1 MRKFLF
7 VLLLLIATI
16 NAFAQSNQVTVV
28 GKVVEKDT
36 NEPIIQATVQLLSP
50 KDSSMINGNVTD
62 ANGNFAV
69 HAKPGKYILKV
80 SYVGYLSQF
89 KQYTFSKNRPQ
100 VSAGTIPLSAD
111 AIMLKEAIVT
121 AEAPMVSVSKD
132 TMMYSSSAYRTPQGA
147 MLEEL
152 VKKLPGAEV
161 SDDGTVKINGKEV
174 KKIMVDGKEFFGGD
188 VSTGLK
194 NLPVDMVDRVK
205 AYDKKSDLAR
215 ITGIDDGE
223 EETVLDLT
231 VKKGMNQGFFGNAD
245 LSVGTKDRYS
255 GRMMMNYFKDRTQF
269 SVIGSANNTNDQGFS
284 GGGPRWFSPNGLNAR
299 KMLGANFA
307 TETEKLDMGGSIR
320 YNYSDQDLIGR
331 GYSERFLQAGSSYAN
346 TNSLYRAKTN
356 SINFDYR
363 LEWKPDSMTNIIFR
377 PNFSYRS
384 SKTNS
389 ESQSATFDSDPFDII
404 ANPNDYLNLDDLDS
418 NEPLKSIRVNSS
430 NNRSHQKSGSTSVN
444 ATLQVNRKL
453 NNKGRNITFR
463 GRFGYTDTENDS
475 YTDALTRYYQFDYNP
490 DSTNIRRRYINTPV
504 NNYTYSG
511 RLTYSEPIAKGLF
524 LQFSYELS
532 YRHNTSVRSTY
543 DLDNFGWRLDDRLPE
558 NYKDG
563 FDPSLSKDATYD
575 YVNHDIQAGF
585 RLIRK
590 KYQLDAGI
598 SVQPQNTKLSYTRGT
613 YSTDTVRNVFNF
625 APNMRFRYKFSNLSQ
640 LEVMYR
646 GRSSQ
651 PGMENLL
658 PITNDSN
665 PLNITMGNPGLKP
678 SFTHTMRVF
687 YNTYNPEKQRGIITH
702 LMFNATQNAIS
713 NSTMYNES
721 TGGRIT
727 QPTNIN
733 GNWNAFGMFGF
744 NSALKNKKF
753 NINSF
758 SRANYMNNVAYLY
771 NNATKTDDR
780 NKTTNLTLAENL
792 NGTYRNNWFEF
803 SLNGALEYNWERS
816 ALRPQNNQEPYT
828 YSYGASTNIS
838 LPWDMTIS
846 TNLTNQCRRGY
857 SDSSM
862 NRNELIWNTQ
872 IAQSFF
878 KGAATLSFE
887 MYDILHNQSTISRTL
902 TAELRNVNEYN
913 SINSYCMVHFIYKF
927 SLFGSKEARNRF
939 ERMGPGG
946 LGGRRGPGGGRPN
959 GPPLGGF
966 GGRRTF

>member
-7 VLLLLIATI
+7 VLLLSIAAIKT
-16 NAFAQSNQVTVV
+16 FGQSNQVTVV
-28 GKVVEKDT
+28 GKVVEKDAK
-36 NEPIIQATVQLLSP
+36 EPIIQATVQLLSP
-50 KDSSMINGNVTD
+50 KDSSMINGSVTD
-62 ANGNFAV
+62 EYGNFVV

-80 SYVGYLSQF
+80 SYVGYVSQF
-89 KQYTFSKNRPQ
+89 KHYTLSKTHPQ
-100 VSAGTIPLSAD
+100 VSVGTIALPDD
-111 AIMLKEAIVT
+111 AIMLKEAVVT

-194 NLPVDMVDRVK
+194 NLPVDMVDKVK

-231 VKKGMNQGFFGNAD
+231 VKKGKNKGFFGNAD
-245 LSVGTKDRYS
+245 LSVGTEDRYS
-255 GRMMMNYFKDRTQF
+255 GRTMMNYFKDQTQF
-269 SVIGSANNTNDQGFS
+269 SMIGSANNTADQGFS
-284 GGGPRWFSPNGLNAR
+284 GGGSRWFWPSGLNAR

-320 YNYSDQDLIGR
+320 YNYRDQDRIGR
-331 GYSERFLQAGSSYAN
+331 GYSERFLQTGSSYAN
-346 TNSLYRAKTN
+346 TNSLYRVNTN
-356 SINFDYR
+356 SINIDYR

-377 PNFSYRS
+377 PNFSYGS

-389 ESQSATFDSDPFDII
+389 ENQSATFDNDPFDII
-404 ANPNDYLNLDDLDS
+404 VNPNDYLNLDGLDS
-418 NEPLKSIRVNSS
+418 NDPLSTIRINSS
-430 NNRSHQKSGSTSVN
+430 NDRSYLKSGSTSAN

-463 GRFGYTDTENDS
+463 GRLGYTDTESDL

-490 DSTNIRRRYINTPV
+490 DSMNVRRRYIDTPV

-511 RLTYSEPIAKGLF
+511 RLTYSEPIVKGLF

-532 YRHNTSVRSTY
+532 YRHNTSDRSTY
-543 DLDNFGWRLDDRLPE
+543 NLDNFGWRLGDQLPV

-563 FDPSLSKDATYD
+563 FDSDLSKDATYD
-575 YVNHDIQAGF
+575 YVNHNIQSGF

-590 KYQLDAGI
+590 KYQLDAGM
-598 SVQPQNTKLSYTRGT
+598 SFQPQNTKLSYTRGT

-625 APNMRFRYKFSNLSQ
+625 APNMRFRYKFSNLSR

-658 PITNDSN
+658 PITDDSN

-678 SFTHTMRVF
+678 SFMHTIHAF
-687 YNTYNPEKQRGIITH
+687 FNTYNSEKQRGIVTNV
-702 LMFNATQNAIS
+702 MFNATQNAIS

-744 NSALKNKKF
+744 NSALRNKRF

-758 SRANYMNNVAYLY
+758 SRANYRNNVAYLY
-771 NNATKTDDR
+771 NNATKVDDR

-803 SLNGALEYNWERS
+803 SLSGALEYNWERS

-838 LPWDMTIS
+838 LPWDMTLS
-846 TNLTNQCRRGY
+846 TNVTNQCRRGY

-872 IAQSFF
+872 VAQSFL

-887 MYDILHNQSTISRTL
+887 MYDILHNQSTVSRIL

-927 SLFGSKEARNRF
+927 SLFGNKEARNRAGQL
-939 ERMGPGG
+939 GP
-946 LGGRRGPGGGRPN
+946 
-959 GPPLGGF
+959 GGF
-966 GGRRTF
+966 GGRRGPRGGRHGGSLSNGGFGG